1 MHAAAEGQKDFASMQ
16 SLARAA
22 AAELDS
28 HGFTGAASSSSSVAS
43 QDEASEDEAASSTY
57 DSDASDLFHLEAETA
72 ATWETPQDKDRRV
85 AHLLDAQMRRH
96 PLVPPQ
102 PNDETASTSFSA
114 VQSGLK
120 LPVAHC
126 AFRGCRWIGFTK
138 DSIQEHVVRVHG
150 AQLLAAEAEVYGAGL
165 QYGSSP
171 LLRKIH
177 YTLNMHCHPFSW
189 LAICGGRKLAIG
201 NSYHEGCCLAL
212 ISPATVVRGF
222 S

>member
-1 MHAAAEGQKDFASMQ
+1 M
-16 SLARAA
+16 
-22 AAELDS
+22 
-28 HGFTGAASSSSSVAS
+28 
-43 QDEASEDEAASSTY
+43 
-57 DSDASDLFHLEAETA
+57 FHLQAETA

-85 AHLLDAQMRRH
+85 AHLLAAQMRRH

-102 PNDETASTSFSA
+102 PNDETPSTSFTA

-126 AFRGCRWIGFTK
+126 AFKGCRWIGFTK

-150 AQLLAAEAEVYGAGL
+150 AQLLAAEAEVYGKGL

-171 LLRKIH
+171 LLRKLH
-177 YTLNMHCHPFSW
+177 YTLNMHYHPFSW
-189 LAICGGRKLAIG
+189 LVICGGRKLAIA
-201 NSYHEGCCLAL
+201 NSPASSNHEGCCLAF
-212 ISPATVVRGF
+212 ISSATVVRGF